1 MLKIK
6 IAVELT
12 ASLDF
17 HPCQILLSEHSSQI
31 LTNTEAFQHLPW
43 FSMCPAQKKSTD
55 LLKLKPTHVVP
66 NGKSDEELAP
76 STPFG
81 LFCAASNF
89 MSFSWT
95 DWIWLN
101 LANSQVS
108 LYTLGHLDMTRVA
121 KGCHV
126 SKMHFIRIIPL
137 PQGTSGLYQ
146 RFFSSLVFTT
156 WWEWPKSLT
165 FTETSESTK
174 PANRRTKRSHSF
186 EKRHVST
193 YQRSSEWFAVR
204 NWTSQ
209 PFKVIRTHKCPPQSL
224 KPHEGHLSLSTFDIS
239 WFTAINPS
247 IQLYK

>member
-1 MLKIK
+1 MVKRSSTDLPIRGMD
-6 IAVELT
+6 VEDKKSQWNWQPHCRIFTHVKSYFLIT
-12 ASLDF
+12 LANSWPTPKHFSICHDF
-17 HPCQILLSEHSSQI
+17 PCVLHK
-31 LTNTEAFQHLPW
+31 
-43 FSMCPAQKKSTD
+43 KKSTD

-193 YQRSSEWFAVR
+193 YKGLQNDSLRETGLPSPLRSSELTNAY
-204 NWTSQ
+204 
-209 PFKVIRTHKCPPQSL
+209 PIFKTTWRPP
-224 KPHEGHLSLSTFDIS
+224 
-239 WFTAINPS
+239 
-247 IQLYK
+247 